1 MDSID
6 CMNAFIVKKKKFKII
21 DFFSLSFLFGAAL
34 WTIKVTYISFAIFAL
49 FFWHLY
55 DVLKR
60 CMDEISII
68 KITNEDI
75 SFFDKEMHHDIVLYK
90 WNDLKRISVK
100 KISMAR
106 AVSFY
111 LEIETVDDKY
121 YSICLDSFDVPL
133 KTLKEHLIK
142 TMPKGLLENFS

>member
-1 MDSID
+1 MERFEKD
-6 CMNAFIVKKKKFKII
+6 
-21 DFFSLSFLFGAAL
+21 LS
-34 WTIKVTYISFAIFAL
+34 
-49 FFWHLY
+49 
-55 DVLKR
+55 
-60 CMDEISII
+60 
-68 KITNEDI
+68 
-75 SFFDKEMHHDIVLYK
+75 
-90 WNDLKRISVK
+90 K